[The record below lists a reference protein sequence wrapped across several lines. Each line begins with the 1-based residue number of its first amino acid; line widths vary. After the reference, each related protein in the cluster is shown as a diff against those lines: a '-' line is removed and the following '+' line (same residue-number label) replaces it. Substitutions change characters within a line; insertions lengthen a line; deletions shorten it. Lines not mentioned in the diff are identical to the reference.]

1 MIDFLLQNVSGITE
15 EYLENMSGSSVFRS
29 RFEPG
34 TPIYKVRQRAM
45 KFDFAP
51 PVASI
56 CKCSPR
62 HFETRRMLR
71 EITFIL
77 WIILG
82 STDTSPCR
90 SHLSLSVL
98 AVKVASLKTNTKT
111 LGWAEVAQSV

>member
-1 MIDFLLQNVSGITE
+1 MYLGITE
-15 EYLENMSGSSVFRS
+15 EYLENMSGPSVFRS
-29 RFEPG
+29 GFEPG
-34 TPIYKVRQRAM
+34 TPICKVRQRAM

-56 CKCSPR
+56 CMSSPR
-62 HFETRRMLR
+62 HFETRRMLK

-90 SHLSLSVL
+90 NSLSLTVL
-98 AVKVASLKTNTKT
+98 AVKVAALKHT
-111 LGWAEVAQSV
+111 LKRYGGSR